1 MLYEEIE
8 IGTYKGFPIVLKKDS
23 IDMVLIIKGKRDYKV
38 ELKKS
43 DSGNM
48 VRLENVLNGLEQT
61 AAELEQ
67 KIEFYQNDMKNPK
80 IEYEK
85 EFQYE
90 ELLKEKL
97 TRQTEINTE
106 LEIQEEPE
114 EIVDMAVEEL
124 VIKQQAAA
132 R

>member
-1 MLYEEIE
+1 
-8 IGTYKGFPIVLKKDS
+8 
-23 IDMVLIIKGKRDYKV
+23 
-38 ELKKS
+38 
-43 DSGNM
+43 M
-48 VRLENVLNGLEQT
+48 VRLENVLNGLESI
-61 AAELEQ
+61 ASELEQ
-67 KIEFYQNDMKNPK
+67 KIESYQNDMKNAK

-106 LEIQEEPE
+106 LEIREEPE
-114 EIVDMAVEEL
+114 EVVDMVVEEP
-124 VIKQQAAA
+124 VIQRQVAA

>member
-1 MLYEEIE
+1 M
-8 IGTYKGFPIVLKKDS
+8 
-23 IDMVLIIKGKRDYKV
+23 
-38 ELKKS
+38 
-43 DSGNM
+43 
-48 VRLENVLNGLEQT
+48 ENVLNGLESI
-61 AAELEQ
+61 ASELEQ
-67 KIEFYQNDMKNPK
+67 KIESYQNDMKNAK

-106 LEIQEEPE
+106 LEIREEPE
-114 EIVDMAVEEL
+114 EVVDMVVEEP
-124 VIKQQAAA
+124 VIQRQVAA